1 MIELTESAAAQVKRL
16 IERDGR
22 EGLKLR
28 LGVAGGGC
36 SGFSYTL
43 TFETETN
50 ETDRVLRFDDVQV
63 LVDRK
68 SEMFLNGMTLDWY
81 DGLDGSG
88 WRFVNPNASG
98 TCGCGQSF
106 SAG

>member
-1 MIELTESAAAQVKRL
+1 VIVLTDSAATQVKRL

-22 EGLKLR
+22 EGLMLR
-28 LGVAGGGC
+28 LGVGGGGC
-36 SGFSYTL
+36 SGFSYTM
-43 TFETETN
+43 TFETEKN
-50 ETDRVLRFDDVQV
+50 EADQTLRFGDVNV
-63 LVDRK
+63 IVDPK
-68 SEMFLNGMTLDWY
+68 SGMFLKGMTLDWY

-106 SAG
+106 ST